1 MPTHPLRLGFPGS
14 VLNVSMGAEARP
26 GPFVT
31 IRAGGPL
38 NGVVTIT
45 AITGSGG
52 RCLVEASWTQDDGA
66 FSQQLEA
73 ATHAMARALAQAA
86 ANQFAVG
93 NRPKLERD

>member
-1 MPTHPLRLGFPGS
+1 MS
-14 VLNVSMGAEARP
+14 K

-38 NGVVTIT
+38 DGVVTVT
-45 AITGSGG
+45 AVPDSGG
-52 RCLVEASWTQDDGA
+52 RCLVEASWTQDDVA

-73 ATHAMARALAQAA
+73 ATHAMARAIAQAA

-93 NRPKLERD
+93 NRPNLARD